1 MGGHKMV
8 LRGLIN
14 MIYHMS
20 GGSGAPITPPVPTI
34 TIAPSNWTVTSEYSL
49 PRGKVL
55 ADTKKSATV
64 SLPTQTGSAPS
75 IGVSANG
82 LITSS
87 YSVPAGKLLSGGAS
101 ASAQLATQGGYTV
114 MPGTSD
120 VTAVAQGRYTTGNI
134 YVKGDSNLVS
144 SNIISGKS
152 IFGVSGSAGSVD
164 NVRDF
169 NSYIPMRLDQLQFT
183 FSGSRLLFANLFY
196 TGPVTTNLAS
206 KEITQIVFYNFISG
220 STPATAV
227 GYVRS
232 IQSTPSSFGGILTE
246 SIGNVPFTISGNTF
260 TFTPPSGY
268 QFAAES
274 VTAPNGTTYLGSWNM
289 SNTIGY

>member
-1 MGGHKMV
+1 
-8 LRGLIN
+8 

-20 GGSGAPITPPVPTI
+20 GSGGAPTTPPVPTI

-87 YSVPAGKLLSGGAS
+87 YSVPSGKLLSSGAS
-101 ASAQLATQGGYTV
+101 TSAQLATQGGYTV

-152 IFGVSGSAGSVD
+152 IFGVSGSAQSADSVA
-164 NVRDF
+164 NRYFTVASASSTLVRVTFSSAIRIIYLAIHYNGVAQSGTINDIE
-169 NSYIPMRLDQLQFT
+169 YIPD
-183 FSGSRLLFANLFY
+183 
-196 TGPVTTNLAS
+196 
-206 KEITQIVFYNFISG
+206 TQQKRGYIVYVISG
-220 STPATAV
+220 GFQCSYVNLEAEIGT
-227 GYVRS
+227 GY
-232 IQSTPSSFGGILTE
+232 IEFKAGFQKFAYDSS
-246 SIGNVPFTISGNTF
+246 SSKW
-260 TFTPPSGY
+260 
-268 QFAAES
+268 
-274 VTAPNGTTYLGSWNM
+274 NGLDL
-289 SNTIGY
+289 IGYYV

>member
-1 MGGHKMV
+1 
-8 LRGLIN
+8 

-20 GGSGAPITPPVPTI
+20 GGGGAPITPPAPTN

-55 ADTKKSATV
+55 ADTKKSATA

-87 YSVPAGKLLSGGAS
+87 YSVPSGKLLSSGAS

-152 IFGVSGSAGSVD
+152 IFGVSGSVKSVND
-164 NVRDF
+164 VGQLSWTLTSISDSKIELTFPRSATILYVALRYKGTASWGKMNRVDF
-169 NSYIPMRLDQLQFT
+169 LMPNY
-183 FSGSRLLFANLFY
+183 
-196 TGPVTTNLAS
+196 
-206 KEITQIVFYNFISG
+206 QIY
-220 STPATAV
+220 
-227 GYVRS
+227 GYS
-232 IQSTPSSFGGILTE
+232 MSSFGDQYFSGGSTTQSLSVTVTSTSLTIYSTE
-246 SIGNVPFTISGNTF
+246 
-260 TFTPPSGY
+260 Y
-268 QFAAES
+268 MFAAGGGNWIE
-274 VTAPNGTTYLGSWNM
+274 GSEV
-289 SNTIGY
+289 IGYYN